1 LPSTRALEDEQ
12 LRPKVVEAFKVGR
25 GTYGSPRVLD
35 ELIDQGFEVGRRRV
49 ARLIRQLGLQGVMPR
64 KFRVTTDSDHEH
76 PIAQNM
82 LGRNFEAS
90 GRLSGMLSN
99 SSRSKMLSESE
110 DSSVPAALDCE
121 SALGGAGEG
130 RSCSAG
136 ANCSAGG
143 RLDSI
148 SASSGSFGFSSG
160 SYSER

>member
-49 ARLIRQLGLQGVMPR
+49 ARLMRQLGLRGVMPR

-82 LGRNFEAS
+82 LGHE
-90 GRLSGMLSN
+90 
-99 SSRSKMLSESE
+99 
-110 DSSVPAALDCE
+110 
-121 SALGGAGEG
+121 GGELFI
-130 RSCSAG
+130 RSAG
-136 ANCSAGG
+136 QKTEW
-143 RLDSI
+143 R
-148 SASSGSFGFSSG
+148 
-160 SYSER
+160 